1 MITSTHQTVRCLER
15 GRLAFYGRQADAAAW
30 DEHWAETVTP
40 EKYTAAEKGRLGSLE
55 AIFQRWLPREG
66 KILEGGCGAGVRLL
80 AIRAHGWDIE
90 GVEWASETVK
100 RAQTCRPDLPIRV
113 GDVTDLDVPDGTYS
127 AYISLGVVEHRYEG
141 PEPFLKEA
149 YRILKPGG
157 VALIS
162 VPTLHPI
169 RKLKARL
176 GRYRGLKEGHQF
188 YQYAFSQEEFQRLL
202 TAEGFEVVTTVPY
215 DGMKGLSDEV
225 PMLRHL
231 LKQLV
236 RTPYLG
242 PWVRDR
248 LRNSRFGHMRLYV
261 ARKATDEA

>member
-1 MITSTHQTVRCLER
+1 M
-15 GRLAFYGRQADAAAW
+15 AFYGGEADAAAW

-40 EKYTAAEKGRLGSLE
+40 EKYAAAEKGRLGSLE
-55 AIFQRWLPREG
+55 AVFQRWLPREG

-80 AIRAHGWDIE
+80 AIPCPGWDIE
-90 GVEWASETVK
+90 GVEWARETVR

-113 GDVTDLDVPDGTYS
+113 GDVTSLDVPDETYS

-141 PEPFLKEA
+141 PEPFLQEA

-176 GRYRGLKEGHQF
+176 GCYRGSKEGRRF

-202 TAEGFEVVTTVPY
+202 AAEGFDVATTVPY
-215 DGMKGLSDEV
+215 DGLKGLADEL
-225 PMLRHL
+225 PPLRYL
-231 LKQLV
+231 LEPLA
-236 RTPYLG
+236 RMPYLG

-261 ARKATDEA
+261 ARKATRETFTQRRLERRC